1 MPPPGIVL
9 RADSSPGV
17 GGGHLLRCLA
27 LSQACASLAIPCTLL
42 TERASLEKATFES
55 GAIDLIGIDTAPS
68 VMADIR
74 ETIAIARQ
82 RDATWIV
89 LDGYEF
95 GAEAY
100 RAVRESGLRLLVIDD
115 NGSTAHFAC
124 DAVVNPNVHAHE
136 RLYASRDAETV
147 LLLGPAYALLRPE
160 FRRWRSWTR
169 EDRPEARC
177 VLVTLGAGA
186 STDALRRLVQ
196 QLQDSA
202 LPAMKIRVVV
212 GPFSDAVAGS
222 LANDD
227 PHHSDVEWLRSP
239 SDMPALMAWADIAV
253 ASAGG
258 TAQELAFMGVPAV
271 LLVVADNQSALAAA
285 LDAAGVATSLATQGL
300 IAAGPLADSVRNLLM
315 DGARRREM
323 SRCGRAL
330 FDGAGAER
338 VAGFLAGA
346 RSQRGQL

>member
-9 RADSSPGV
+9 RADASPGV

-27 LSQACASLAIPCTLL
+27 LSQACASLSIPCTLL
-42 TERASLEKATFES
+42 TERAALQKATFES
-55 GAIDLIGIDTAPS
+55 GAIDLIGINAAPS
-68 VMADIR
+68 ARADVR

-82 RDATWIV
+82 RGAKWIV

-95 GAEAY
+95 GADAY
-100 RAVRESGLRLLVIDD
+100 RAVRDSGLRLLVIDD
-115 NGSTAHFAC
+115 NGSAAHFAC

-160 FRRWRSWTR
+160 FRRWRNWTR

-186 STDALRRLVQ
+186 STHALRWLVQ

-202 LPAMKIRVVV
+202 LPAMEIRAVV
-212 GPFSDAVAGS
+212 GPFSDVPAGS
-222 LANDD
+222 LADD
-227 PHHSDVEWLRSP
+227 ARDRSDVEWLRSP
-239 SDMPALMAWADIAV
+239 SDMPALMAWADVAV

-271 LLVVADNQSALAAA
+271 LLVVADNQAALAAA
-285 LDAAGVATSLATQGL
+285 LDAAGAATSLANQGTM
-300 IAAGPLADSVRNLLM
+300 AAGPLADSVRSLVM

-338 VAGFLAGA
+338 VAWFLA
-346 RSQRGQL
+346 SPDPQRGQL